1 MLSLKEIEK
10 IEKQAL
16 EQRRIYDLGDESPIG
31 LKIFSYIEN
40 IYDSYIL
47 LYPLKTRKIAGFTRK
62 QGEVIQIFVNTS
74 FSLSFQVFAT
84 AHELYHLIHLK
95 EKSIDKF
102 IICNDQDISESIDD
116 TGSNIEEIK
125 ANYFAAAFLMPRSV
139 IEDRFSNFK
148 RKKYLE
154 EDLVLKIIEL
164 QYEYEIP
171 YKTILKRLKEL
182 GIIGKKEF
190 EKLKSYDEQILE
202 YCKMLDDEMCKRISE
217 LEHSNRRKYHSL
229 NVPKIAYDV
238 YRNNIITICKLE
250 SIIKKYDKTLEDF
263 RVVKPEIKPIDIDF
277 SSFGTG
283 DDEDDE
289 DK

>member
-62 QGEVIQIFVNTS
+62 QGEIIQIFVNTS

-84 AHELYHLIHLK
+84 AHELYHLIYLK

-102 IICNDQDISESIDD
+102 IVCNDQDISESIDD

-154 EDLVLKIIEL
+154 EDLVLKITEL

-202 YCKMLDDEMCKRISE
+202 YCKMLDDEMCKRINE

-238 YRNNIITICKLE
+238 YRNNIITISKLE

-277 SSFGTG
+277 SSFRTG

-289 DK
+289 N